1 MTEKQILFQIGFKYI
16 FSLLFLYF
24 TIDSV
29 GSGGWGFFSY
39 LFALFATKDFV
50 QGTRMAEAFY
60 RIKKNKNNKEG

>member
-1 MTEKQILFQIGFKYI
+1 MTEKQILFQIGFKYV
-16 FSLLFLYF
+16 FFLLFLYF

-50 QGTRMAEAFY
+50 QGTRMAEALY
-60 RIKKNKNNKEG
+60 RIKKRKNNKE